1 MLMLM
6 LMLMLTTPIDHPVSL
21 KGVNKRFF
29 ILRDCFPVCLS
40 GDLSNRLRSMICI
53 NFLSKNNLTLPW
65 SSVPFVCIFFSME
78 FLRPRNVVV
87 FPRPR
92 CIVSSDGVMTI
103 EKPWLDIQLHRIE
116 KPNIKWRHIQTN
128 PFETC
133 LLKWKPVKDL
143 ASNDA
148 VVAVL
153 FEHLGQGG
161 EVATNLAE
169 PW

>member
-1 MLMLM
+1 MLMLR
-6 LMLMLTTPIDHPVSL
+6 LVLTTPINHPVSL
-21 KGVNKRFF
+21 KGVNKRLF
-29 ILRDCFPVCLS
+29 ILRDCFPVCFW

-53 NFLSKNNLTLPW
+53 NFLSRNNLTLPW
-65 SSVPFVCIFFSME
+65 SPIPFVCIFFSME

-92 CIVSSDGVMTI
+92 CIVSSDGMVTI

-128 PFETC
+128 LLKTC

-161 EVATNLAE
+161 EVATNLTE

>member
-1 MLMLM
+1 
-6 LMLMLTTPIDHPVSL
+6 
-21 KGVNKRFF
+21 
-29 ILRDCFPVCLS
+29 
-40 GDLSNRLRSMICI
+40 
-53 NFLSKNNLTLPW
+53 
-65 SSVPFVCIFFSME
+65 ME

-92 CIVSSDGVMTI
+92 CIVSSDGTVTI
-103 EKPWLDIQLHRIE
+103 EKPLLDVQLHSIE
-116 KPNIKWRHIQTN
+116 NPNIKERHIQTN
-128 PFETC
+128 LLETC
-133 LLKWKPVKDL
+133 LLKRKPVKDL
-143 ASNDA
+143 ASDDA